1 MSDNDTRELERL
13 YRAHETHRVEAR
25 GTWCPEP
32 LTRLQRAAAA
42 ARVGEALALV
52 ADDPVVEVDV
62 PAWCLSTGN
71 RYLGALHF
79 DDHLVALVRRSERDQ
94 PNR

>member
-1 MSDNDTRELERL
+1 LTGAGEAGLARL
-13 YRAHETHRVEAR
+13 YEAAGTRTVEAR

-32 LTRLQRAAAA
+32 LTRLQAAAA
-42 ARVGEALALV
+42 TARAGETLALV
-52 ADDPVVEVDV
+52 ADDPIVEVDV

-71 RYLGALHF
+71 AYLGTLHF

-94 PNR
+94 PKR